1 MKIISGSLKGR
12 IIKGYD
18 IEGTR
23 PTMDRVKESLFGMI
37 QTYISDKVV
46 LDLFAG
52 TGNLGFEAISNGA
65 KMCIFN
71 DKNKKC
77 TSLIKE
83 NINIFD
89 IESKAVVLNLDYN
102 KALEYI
108 KENNIKLSESEGI
121 YQKLYEQAK
130 TVIFVS
136 DDEKLLGII
145 AISDTVKQTSIEAIN
160 GFKDMKIET
169 YMLTGDNKT
178 SAQAI
183 GKMVGIDNIIS
194 EVLPQ
199 EKESKVRSLQE
210 QGKIV
215 AMIGDRNK

>member
-65 KMCIFN
+65 KLCIFN

-83 NINIFD
+83 NINIFN
-89 IESKAVVLNLDYN
+89 IESKAVVLNLDCK

-108 KENNIKLSESEGI
+108 KENKLSIVAFLKSFPRKKRIDVVDILRGALPIPIDYKEL
-121 YQKLYEQAK
+121 KL
-130 TVIFVS
+130 
-136 DDEKLLGII
+136 
-145 AISDTVKQTSIEAIN
+145 
-160 GFKDMKIET
+160 
-169 YMLTGDNKT
+169 
-178 SAQAI
+178 I
-183 GKMVGIDNIIS
+183 GKTLNMPDE
-194 EVLPQ
+194 EVYNMWEQRIKQVL
-199 EKESKVRSLQE
+199 ESAGMNVYANSGLLTSMLDC
-210 QGKIV
+210 
-215 AMIGDRNK
+215 ARNYLLNSK

>member
-65 KMCIFN
+65 KLCIFN

-83 NINIFD
+83 NINIFN
-89 IESKAVVLNLDYN
+89 IKSKAVVLNLDCK

-108 KENNIKLSESEGI
+108 KENNIKLDLVFLRI
-121 YQKLYEQAK
+121 HH
-130 TVIFVS
+130 I
-136 DDEKLLGII
+136 
-145 AISDTVKQTSIEAIN
+145 
-160 GFKDMKIET
+160 KIE
-169 YMLTGDNKT
+169 
-178 SAQAI
+178 
-183 GKMVGIDNIIS
+183 V
-194 EVLPQ
+194 
-199 EKESKVRSLQE
+199 
-210 QGKIV
+210 
-215 AMIGDRNK
+215 

>member
-1 MKIISGSLKGR
+1 MQENELLKIVGS
-12 IIKGYD
+12 
-18 IEGTR
+18 
-23 PTMDRVKESLFGMI
+23 
-37 QTYISDKVV
+37 
-46 LDLFAG
+46 
-52 TGNLGFEAISNGA
+52 
-65 KMCIFN
+65 
-71 DKNKKC
+71 
-77 TSLIKE
+77 
-83 NINIFD
+83 
-89 IESKAVVLNLDYN
+89 IESKSEHPIAKAILERTKEIELLDVQDFEEIEGKGI
-102 KALEYI
+102 KANINSNMYLVGNEI
-108 KENNIKLSESEGI
+108 LMQENNIEILEEKHI

-136 DDEKLLGII
+136 DSKNLLGII
-145 AISDTVKQTSIEAIN
+145 AISDTVKQTSIEAIKN
-160 GFKDMKIET
+160 FKDMKIKT

-199 EKESKVRSLQE
+199 EKESKVRNLQE